1 MFSLQPPRHISTLP
15 DSDLRRCSLSRRYGG
30 IADIKRAAGGLC
42 MVSSGWEVAYSPAAG
57 SELAGQ

>member
-15 DSDLRRCSLSRRYGG
+15 DSDLRRCSLSRRYGD

-42 MVSSGWEVAYSPAAG
+42 MISYWIGGGTNGGG
-57 SELAGQ
+57 SDSQ